1 MEGNSGQSEQ
11 SEQFDAVNDKYWRSR
26 SDSASSANSEA
37 RARKQSRTQEN
48 LEEGEIV
55 FKSESDDSDSLDS
68 EADDSILLNIGSK
81 ENGMDDGEDYDPER
95 LMPENGIQNG
105 TTAASTSNGV
115 EIKSGSQSKEE
126 AFRLFALKY
135 PTTPTSLVDLNK
147 KDLETQSRYVYYD
160 RNIHDLDLKLPISC
174 IECQAEGHMAD
185 ICPTKEVCSMR
196 FASRDITFHT
206 DSCFSAHTAVL
217 GTSTQALSVPPGE
230 DAKNVANEA
239 TASHSAHPSYEAPPP
254 RCLATCAATNTSNQN
269 ATSSGNSHP
278 ETCIPTK
285 SPSQSP
291 APTAPAQST

>member
-1 MEGNSGQSEQ
+1 MEGNNEQ

-37 RARKQSRTQEN
+37 RARKQPRIQED
-48 LEEGEIV
+48 LEEGEIDS
-55 FKSESDDSDSLDS
+55 KSESDDSDSLDS

-115 EIKSGSQSKEE
+115 ETESGSQSKEE

-135 PTTPTSLVDLNK
+135 PTAPTSLVDLNK

-174 IECQAEGHMAD
+174 IECQTEGHMAD
-185 ICPTKEVCSMR
+185 ICLTKEVCSLR
-196 FASRDITFHT
+196 FASRDVTLFT
-206 DSCFSAHTAVL
+206 DSMC
-217 GTSTQALSVPPGE
+217 
-230 DAKNVANEA
+230 
-239 TASHSAHPSYEAPPP
+239 
-254 RCLATCAATNTSNQN
+254 
-269 ATSSGNSHP
+269 
-278 ETCIPTK
+278 
-285 SPSQSP
+285 
-291 APTAPAQST
+291 